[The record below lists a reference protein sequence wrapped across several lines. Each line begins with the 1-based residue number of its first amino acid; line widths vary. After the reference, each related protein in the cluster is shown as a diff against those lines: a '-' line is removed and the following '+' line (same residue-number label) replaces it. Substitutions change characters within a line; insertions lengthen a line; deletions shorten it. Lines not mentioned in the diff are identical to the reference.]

1 MTESIAIQPID
12 RFTAS
17 LRLPGSK
24 SLTNRA
30 LLLAALARG
39 HSRLSHVLLADDSR
53 VMLEALRSLEF
64 DIRVDEVNRIVEIDG
79 ASGWIPADGADLFL
93 GNAGTAYRFLTAAC
107 CLGLGPYRLD
117 GVPRMRQRPIG
128 PLVDALRHIGAEIEY
143 AGDAGFPPLVI
154 GRGDFAGGSIH
165 MPATLSSQFT
175 SALLQ
180 VGPVCRDGL
189 ILNFDAPIISLPYV
203 QMTLELMK
211 RFGASYT
218 VEGRWSSIA
227 VGPSGY
233 HGIDY
238 AIEPDASNASYFLAA
253 AAINPGSVCTVQ
265 GLGRDSLQGD
275 VRFAQVLGQMGAEV
289 EVHADSITVTGPD
302 ALDGIDINL
311 NHMPDMAQTLAVV
324 SLFARGGAAIRDV
337 GNLRVKETDRL
348 AALRN
353 ELTKLGAQVRIQGDD
368 LFVQMDT
375 PGDLRPASIDT
386 YDDHRMAMSFAV
398 AGLRSPGVV
407 IHDPACVN
415 KTFPEFWQYLLRL
428 GAAEARTA

>member
-1 MTESIAIQPID
+1 
-12 RFTAS
+12 
-17 LRLPGSK
+17 
-24 SLTNRA
+24 
-30 LLLAALARG
+30 
-39 HSRLSHVLLADDSR
+39 
-53 VMLEALRSLEF
+53 
-64 DIRVDEVNRIVEIDG
+64 
-79 ASGWIPADGADLFL
+79 
-93 GNAGTAYRFLTAAC
+93 
-107 CLGLGPYRLD
+107 
-117 GVPRMRQRPIG
+117 
-128 PLVDALRHIGAEIEY
+128 
-143 AGDAGFPPLVI
+143 
-154 GRGDFAGGSIH
+154 
-165 MPATLSSQFT
+165 
-175 SALLQ
+175 
-180 VGPVCRDGL
+180 
-189 ILNFDAPIISLPYV
+189 
-203 QMTLELMK
+203 
-211 RFGASYT
+211 
-218 VEGRWSSIA
+218 
-227 VGPSGY
+227 
-233 HGIDY
+233 
-238 AIEPDASNASYFLAA
+238 
-253 AAINPGSVCTVQ
+253 VQ